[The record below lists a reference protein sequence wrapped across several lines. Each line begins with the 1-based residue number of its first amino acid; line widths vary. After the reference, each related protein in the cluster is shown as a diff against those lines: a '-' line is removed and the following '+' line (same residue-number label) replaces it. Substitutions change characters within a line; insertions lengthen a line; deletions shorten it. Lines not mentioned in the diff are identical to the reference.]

1 MKPYKRNQT
10 NGFTLIELMST
21 LAVAAVLL
29 VAAAPSFISFQRNS
43 ELTSLANKLV
53 GAINS
58 ARGEAMKTGRNAYV
72 IPTNTSNWSGGW
84 RVYVDLNGN
93 DSYDAGTDMLVLS
106 EPAVSSFLTISGN
119 NSAAVATSP
128 TPHIG
133 FNGSGFARSIPSSN
147 TLANVALTI
156 KRNDISSTTADEET
170 RLVIV
175 ARTGRT
181 RACKPSTDRSC
192 NSSSS
197 S

>member
-1 MKPYKRNQT
+1 MKSPNHAH
-10 NGFTLIELMST
+10 GFTLIELMT
-21 LAVAAVLL
+21 TIAIAAVLL
-29 VAAAPSFISFQRNS
+29 MIAAPNFISFQRNS

-72 IPTNTSNWSGGW
+72 VPINTSDWGGGW

-93 DSYDAGTDMLVLS
+93 DIYDADTDNLVLS

-119 NSAAVATSP
+119 NSAASGTSP

-133 FNGSGFARSIPSSN
+133 FNSSGFARSIPSSS
-147 TLANVALTI
+147 TLANMALTI
-156 KRNDISSTTADEET
+156 KRNDVSSANANEET

-181 RACKPSTDRSC
+181 RACKPSTDSSC
-192 NSSSS
+192 NTNSSS
-197 S
+197 